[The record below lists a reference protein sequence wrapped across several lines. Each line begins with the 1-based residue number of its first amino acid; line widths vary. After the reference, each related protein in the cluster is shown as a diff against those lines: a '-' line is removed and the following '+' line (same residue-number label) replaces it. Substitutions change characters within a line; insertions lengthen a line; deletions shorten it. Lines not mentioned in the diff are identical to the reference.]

1 MKRRGFITLLGGAA
15 AWPLAVR
22 AAGRDASGRIS
33 QKHPGYRL
41 RIYCPS
47 LSAGPETL
55 TTSPPPAVSVVCR
68 FAPDRFETEKELVE
82 TNLGQTRQIP
92 FSL

>member
-1 MKRRGFITLLGGAA
+1 VLDMRWRGGVATHGA
-15 AWPLAVR
+15 R

-55 TTSPPPAVSVVCR
+55 TTSPPPADQRGLPVCTGAISKR
-68 FAPDRFETEKELVE
+68 KKRLVE